1 MLGQDSL
8 VSSNRLL
15 EHSNVVLR
23 GVHPRAALITLRR
36 LRLSGFERLKLRSK
50 PRDDDFLKISNVC
63 GPVAQTSTPNQD
75 YRLKTDERYSLTAS
89 LAQLALPN
97 RRVAP
102 RKL

>member
-1 MLGQDSL
+1 MLDQDRL
-8 VSSNRLL
+8 ISSNRFL
-15 EHSNVVLR
+15 EHPNIILC
-23 GVHPRAALITLRR
+23 GVDPWAALITPRR

-75 YRLKTDERYSLTAS
+75 YRLKTDERYSLTAG

-97 RRVAP
+97 RRAAP
-102 RKL
+102 RKV